1 MAFTSIH
8 IVRENTNRSKSL
20 QLMSGTNSYWLTYW
34 LSNYLFEFTLY
45 LVNIASLFLVFHLC
59 YFIIED
65 KKSDLGLL
73 LSASQPGTIFSLV
86 IFLAFLSFSCA
97 TFSYLWAHL
106 FKSDILS
113 FSIMLVILVVVLII
127 DAVLIVTIVI
137 FQMKISNQSQWSSS
151 EDNENDRNILNRLK
165 LMRTIITI
173 VFPNLNA
180 KRALYDLKL
189 QNFKKCIEPLNS
201 QLRGTFIEFLQ

>member
-20 QLMSGTNSYWLTYW
+20 QLMSGTNSLTYW

-65 KKSDLGLL
+65 KKSDLNLL
-73 LSASQPGTIFSLV
+73 LSASQPGTIFSLA

-97 TFSYLWAHL
+97 TFSYLWAHF

-127 DAVLIVTIVI
+127 DAVLIVTIVT
-137 FQMKISNQSQWSSS
+137 FQMKISNESQWSSS
-151 EDNENDRNILNRLK
+151 EDKDKENDRNILNRLK

-180 KRALYDLKL
+180 KRALYNLKL

-201 QLRGTFIEFLQ
+201 QLRGTFIEFL